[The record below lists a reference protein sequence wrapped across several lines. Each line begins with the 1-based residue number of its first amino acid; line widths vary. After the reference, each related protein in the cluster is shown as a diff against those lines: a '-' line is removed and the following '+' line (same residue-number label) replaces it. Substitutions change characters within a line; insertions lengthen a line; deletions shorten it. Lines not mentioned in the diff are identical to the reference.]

1 MHKVQIMLKGF
12 NVIITSAY
20 LTCLQISKSQPC
32 VSMCYI
38 YTPNSII
45 YQSNI
50 NISLKVT
57 QKIKNIFHHVLKSI
71 SNGFH
76 AYEVQ

>member
-1 MHKVQIMLKGF
+1 MLKGF

-20 LTCLQISKSQPC
+20 LTCLQISKSQPY

-38 YTPNSII
+38 YTPNFII
-45 YQSNI
+45 YQSI

-57 QKIKNIFHHVLKSI
+57 QKINNIFHHVLKSI